1 MALTGEKFDSIDL
14 AVSWDG
20 NVIEAELVR
29 SFSWQATRD
38 THDVTGGGQKARR
51 KLGGRYDYTGTL
63 ELYKS
68 TRDADD
74 LTHFDETHATAG
86 AVIVYPNGNTS
97 GEPTR
102 TGNAWITNISESDPV
117 GEGPA
122 VISIS
127 LDFDGAITKG
137 SVA

>member
-1 MALTGEKFDSIDL
+1 MALTGEKFDGIDL
-14 AVSWDG
+14 VVSWDG
-20 NVIEAELVR
+20 NEIEAELVR

-38 THDVTGGGQKARR
+38 THDKSGGGQKARR
-51 KLGGRYDYTGTL
+51 KHGGRYDYTGTL
-63 ELYKS
+63 ELYKT

-74 LTHFDETHATAG
+74 LTHFDETHASAG
-86 AVIVYPNGNTS
+86 ALVVYPNGNSS

-102 TGNAWITNISESDPV
+102 TGNAWITNINESHPV
-117 GEGPA
+117 GEGMS

-127 LDFDGAITKG
+127 LDIDGALTKG